1 MHLKKESVN
10 KDISVTEIPNDK
22 KNNNSKKLS
31 YSVIAA
37 YDGLIL
43 DKNDMKSIYYELK
56 AVKTNINR
64 SNMDNIKTILTSKLN
79 LELPISRKYQLEHLT
94 IPYTNDQISSPQKEN
109 LMMRNLILLHI
120 YLTKWQCSSWFNIFK
135 NTHEKFIEYV
145 NNNSDSST
153 YKSKCLAIF
162 KNELFYFCNSRTVT
176 LYLKKNEKCN
186 NINDVG
192 EISDMKND
200 NIEEYLLS
208 NRYVKPGI
216 FDSILPQQDKS
227 FNNIQSIY
235 SINKSHH
242 SVNGQTLTTSD
253 KYFNLVIDVMQNK
266 NVIIN
271 KEDKNDNNSNNN
283 INNIC
288 SNKKLNEN
296 INNSDDNNSM
306 DLNEYY
312 CSAEEKESSEKDID
326 EENEI
331 QNKDFYIFQYN
342 IPKTFNSLQIESL
355 TRFFIK

>member
-1 MHLKKESVN
+1 
-10 KDISVTEIPNDK
+10 
-22 KNNNSKKLS
+22 
-31 YSVIAA
+31 
-37 YDGLIL
+37 
-43 DKNDMKSIYYELK
+43 
-56 AVKTNINR
+56 
-64 SNMDNIKTILTSKLN
+64 
-79 LELPISRKYQLEHLT
+79 
-94 IPYTNDQISSPQKEN
+94 
-109 LMMRNLILLHI
+109 
-120 YLTKWQCSSWFNIFK
+120 
-135 NTHEKFIEYV
+135 
-145 NNNSDSST
+145 
-153 YKSKCLAIF
+153 
-162 KNELFYFCNSRTVT
+162 
-176 LYLKKNEKCN
+176 
-186 NINDVG
+186 
-192 EISDMKND
+192 MKND

-355 TRFFIK
+355 TRFFIKT